1 MGKTEFEK
9 MVSFLREKK
18 AKFELLEHE
27 PVFTSAD
34 AARVRGAQAS
44 MGVKA
49 IVLKTENKKFVLAC
63 VPGDKKVDT
72 KRLSNILGEKRVFLA
87 SPPEVLKLT
96 GCEIGSVSPLCVIFG
111 INTVFDKSVF
121 ENQLLEF
128 NVGLH
133 THSIRMPSTEL
144 RQVLAA
150 QIQDF
155 AK

>member
-1 MGKTEFEK
+1 MGRTEFKK

-34 AARVRGAQAS
+34 AARVRGVHAS

-49 IVLKTENKKFVLAC
+49 IVLKTASGGFVLAC

-72 KRLSNILGEKRVFLA
+72 KKLSNILGEKRVFLA
-87 SPPEVLKLT
+87 SPNEALDLT
-96 GCEIGSVSPLCVIFG
+96 GCKVGSVSPICVIFG
-111 INTVFDKSVF
+111 VKTLFDKSVF
-121 ENQLLEF
+121 SNELVEF

-133 THSIRMPSTEL
+133 THSIRMPSSEL
-144 RQVLAA
+144 RRVLAPQLA
-150 QIQDF
+150 DF